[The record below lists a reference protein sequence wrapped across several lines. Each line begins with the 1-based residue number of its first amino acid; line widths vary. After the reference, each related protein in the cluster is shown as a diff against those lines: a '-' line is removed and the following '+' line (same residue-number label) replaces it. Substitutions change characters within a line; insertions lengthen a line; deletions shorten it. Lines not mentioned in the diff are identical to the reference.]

1 MNINWYPG
9 HMKKTIEDIEKKLK
23 LVDFVIE
30 IIDSRIPYSS
40 RNPLFDELLKNKKR
54 LLIFNKSDLSDP
66 KLNEEWMKKL
76 TDENNFAISYNAT
89 KPNVNIVVKKAE
101 DLMSEEIKKY
111 EEKGLKK
118 GPLRAMIVGIPNS
131 GKSTFINSISGTKS
145 AKTGNRPGVT
155 KTNQWIKIHPKL
167 HLLDTPGVLW
177 PKFEENVGLN
187 LAFTGAIKDE
197 IMDRE
202 TLALKLIEKL
212 VKIDSTLIE
221 NRYNLKNIK
230 ELSSIEI
237 MDEIGKRRGALMRG
251 GFIDYEKVSGIILD
265 EFKKGLMGK
274 VTLEGPNEFWKIW
287 RWLL

>member
-9 HMKKTIEDIEKKLK
+9 HMKKTIEDIEEKLK

-40 RNPLFDELLKNKKR
+40 RNPLFKDLLKNKKR

-66 KLNEEWMKKL
+66 KLNEEWMEKI
-76 TDENNFAISYNAT
+76 TDENNFAISYNAM
-89 KPNVNIVVKKAE
+89 KPNVNLVVKKSE
-101 DLMSEEIKKY
+101 ELMADEIKKY
-111 EEKGLKK
+111 EDKGLKK

-145 AKTGNRPGVT
+145 ARTGNRPGVT
-155 KTNQWIKIHPKL
+155 KTNQWIKIHSKL

-177 PKFEENVGLN
+177 PKFEEKVGLN

-212 VKIDSTLIE
+212 
-221 NRYNLKNIK
+221 KNIAPASLEERYKISDIK
-230 ELSSIEI
+230 EMSPLEI
-237 MDEIGKRRGALMRG
+237 MDEIGKNRGALMRG
-251 GFIDYEKVSGIILD
+251 GLIDYEKVSGIILD
-265 EFKKGLMGK
+265 EFRKGTLGRI
-274 VTLEGPNEFWKIW
+274 TLEEPNEF
-287 RWLL
+287 L

>member
-30 IIDSRIPYSS
+30 IIDSRIPFSS
-40 RNPLFDELLKNKKR
+40 RNPIFDDLLKNKKR

-66 KLNEEWMKKL
+66 KLNEAWMEKL
-76 TDENNFAISYNAT
+76 TDENNFAISYNAM
-89 KPNVNIVVKKAE
+89 KGNVSLVVKKSQE
-101 DLMSEEIKKY
+101 LMAEEIKKY
-111 EEKGLKK
+111 EDKGLNK
-118 GPLRAMIVGIPNS
+118 GALRAMIVGIPNS
-131 GKSTFINSISGTKS
+131 GKSTFINSISGTRS

-155 KTNQWIKIHPKL
+155 KVNQWIKIHPKL

-177 PKFEENVGLN
+177 PKFEDKVGLN

-212 VKIDSTLIE
+212 
-221 NRYNLKNIK
+221 KNIYP
-230 ELSSIEI
+230 SSIEERYKISNVKDKEALDI
-237 MDEIGKRRGALMRG
+237 MDEIGKNRGALMRG
-251 GFIDYEKVSGIILD
+251 GYIDYEKVAGIVLD
-265 EFKKGLMGK
+265 EFRKGILGRI
-274 VTLEGPNEFWKIW
+274 TLEVPDEF
-287 RWLL
+287 L

>member
-9 HMKKTIEDIEKKLK
+9 HMKKTIEDIEEKLK

-40 RNPLFDELLKNKKR
+40 RNPLFKDLLKNKKR

-66 KLNEEWMKKL
+66 KLNEEWMEKI
-76 TDENNFAISYNAT
+76 TDENNFAISYNAM
-89 KPNVNIVVKKAE
+89 KPNVNLVVKKSE
-101 DLMSEEIKKY
+101 ELMVDEIKKY
-111 EEKGLKK
+111 QDKGLKK

-145 AKTGNRPGVT
+145 ARTGNRPGVT
-155 KTNQWIKIHPKL
+155 KTNQWIKIHSKL

-177 PKFEENVGLN
+177 PKFEEKVGLN

-212 VKIDSTLIE
+212 
-221 NRYNLKNIK
+221 KNISPASLEERYKISDIK
-230 ELSSIEI
+230 EMSPLEI
-237 MDEIGKRRGALMRG
+237 MDEIGKNRGALMRG
-251 GFIDYEKVSGIILD
+251 GLIDYEKVSGIILD
-265 EFKKGLMGK
+265 EFRKGTLGRI
-274 VTLEGPNEFWKIW
+274 TLEEPNEF
-287 RWLL
+287 L

>member
-9 HMKKTIEDIEKKLK
+9 HMKKTIEDIEEKLK

-40 RNPLFDELLKNKKR
+40 RNPLFKDLLKNKKR

-66 KLNEEWMKKL
+66 KLNEEWMEKI
-76 TDENNFAISYNAT
+76 TDENNFAISYNAM
-89 KPNVNIVVKKAE
+89 KPNVNLVVKKSE
-101 DLMSEEIKKY
+101 ELMAEEIKKY
-111 EEKGLKK
+111 EDKGLKK

-155 KTNQWIKIHPKL
+155 KTNQWIKIHSKL

-177 PKFEENVGLN
+177 PKFEEKVGLN

-212 VKIDSTLIE
+212 
-221 NRYNLKNIK
+221 KNIAPASLEERYKISDIK
-230 ELSSIEI
+230 EMSPLEI
-237 MDEIGKRRGALMRG
+237 MDEIGKNRGALMRG
-251 GFIDYEKVSGIILD
+251 GLIDYEKVSGIILD
-265 EFKKGLMGK
+265 EFRKGTLGRI
-274 VTLEGPNEFWKIW
+274 TLEEPNEF
-287 RWLL
+287 L

>member
-9 HMKKTIEDIEKKLK
+9 HMKKTIEDIEEKLK

-40 RNPLFDELLKNKKR
+40 RNPLFKDLLKNKKR

-66 KLNEEWMKKL
+66 KLNEEWMEKI
-76 TDENNFAISYNAT
+76 TDENNFAISYNAM
-89 KPNVNIVVKKAE
+89 KPNVNLVVKKSE
-101 DLMSEEIKKY
+101 ELMADEIKKY
-111 EEKGLKK
+111 QDKGLKK

-145 AKTGNRPGVT
+145 ARTGNRPGVT
-155 KTNQWIKIHPKL
+155 KTNQWIKIHSKL

-177 PKFEENVGLN
+177 PKFEEKVGLN

-212 VKIDSTLIE
+212 
-221 NRYNLKNIK
+221 KNIAPDSLEERYKISDIK
-230 ELSSIEI
+230 EMSPLEI
-237 MDEIGKRRGALMRG
+237 MDEIGKNRGALMRG
-251 GFIDYEKVSGIILD
+251 GLIDYEKVSGIILD
-265 EFKKGLMGK
+265 EFRKGTLGRI
-274 VTLEGPNEFWKIW
+274 TLEEPNEF
-287 RWLL
+287 L

>member
-40 RNPLFDELLKNKKR
+40 RNPLFKDLLKNKKR

-66 KLNEEWMKKL
+66 KLNEEWMEKI
-76 TDENNFAISYNAT
+76 TDENNFAISYNAM
-89 KPNVNIVVKKAE
+89 KPNVNLVVKKSE
-101 DLMSEEIKKY
+101 ELMADEIKKY
-111 EEKGLKK
+111 QDKGLKK

-145 AKTGNRPGVT
+145 ARTGNRPGVT
-155 KTNQWIKIHPKL
+155 KTNQWIKIHSKL

-177 PKFEENVGLN
+177 PKFEDKVGLN

-212 VKIDSTLIE
+212 
-221 NRYNLKNIK
+221 KNIAPASLEERYKIFDIK
-230 ELSSIEI
+230 EMSPLEI
-237 MDEIGKRRGALMRG
+237 MDEIGKNRGALMRG
-251 GFIDYEKVSGIILD
+251 GLIDYEKVSGIILD
-265 EFKKGLMGK
+265 EFRKGTLGRI
-274 VTLEGPNEFWKIW
+274 TLEEPNEF
-287 RWLL
+287 L

>member
-9 HMKKTIEDIEKKLK
+9 HMKKTIEDIEEKLK

-30 IIDSRIPYSS
+30 IIDSRIPFSS
-40 RNPLFDELLKNKKR
+40 RNPLFKDLLKNKKR

-66 KLNEEWMKKL
+66 KLNEEWMEKI
-76 TDENNFAISYNAT
+76 TDENNFAISYNAM
-89 KPNVNIVVKKAE
+89 KPNVNLVVKKSE
-101 DLMSEEIKKY
+101 ELMADEIKKY
-111 EEKGLKK
+111 QDKGLKK

-145 AKTGNRPGVT
+145 ARTGNRPGVT
-155 KTNQWIKIHPKL
+155 KTNQWIKIHSKL

-177 PKFEENVGLN
+177 PKFEEKVGLN

-212 VKIDSTLIE
+212 
-221 NRYNLKNIK
+221 KNIAPASLEERYKISDIK
-230 ELSSIEI
+230 EMSPLEI
-237 MDEIGKRRGALMRG
+237 MDEIGKNRGALMRG
-251 GFIDYEKVSGIILD
+251 GLIDYEKVSGIILD
-265 EFKKGLMGK
+265 EFRKGTLGRI
-274 VTLEGPNEFWKIW
+274 TLEEPNEF
-287 RWLL
+287 L

>member
-9 HMKKTIEDIEKKLK
+9 HMKKTIEDIEEKLK
-23 LVDFVIE
+23 LVDFVFE

-40 RNPLFDELLKNKKR
+40 RNPLFKDLLKNKKR

-66 KLNEEWMKKL
+66 KLNEEWMEKI
-76 TDENNFAISYNAT
+76 TDENNFAISYNAM
-89 KPNVNIVVKKAE
+89 KPNVNLVVKKSE
-101 DLMSEEIKKY
+101 ELMVDEIKKY
-111 EEKGLKK
+111 QDKGLKK

-145 AKTGNRPGVT
+145 ARTGNRPGVT
-155 KTNQWIKIHPKL
+155 KTNQWIKIHSKL

-177 PKFEENVGLN
+177 PKFEEKVGLN

-212 VKIDSTLIE
+212 
-221 NRYNLKNIK
+221 KNIAPTSLEERYKISDIK
-230 ELSSIEI
+230 EMSPLEI
-237 MDEIGKRRGALMRG
+237 MDEIGKNRGALMRG
-251 GFIDYEKVSGIILD
+251 GLIDYEKVSGIILD
-265 EFKKGLMGK
+265 EFRKGTLGRI
-274 VTLEGPNEFWKIW
+274 TLEEPNEF
-287 RWLL
+287 L

>member
-9 HMKKTIEDIEKKLK
+9 HMKKTIEDIEEKLK

-40 RNPLFDELLKNKKR
+40 RNPLFKDLLKNKKR

-66 KLNEEWMKKL
+66 KLNEEWMEKI
-76 TDENNFAISYNAT
+76 TDENNFAISYNAM
-89 KPNVNIVVKKAE
+89 KPNVNLVVKKSE
-101 DLMSEEIKKY
+101 ELMADEIKKY
-111 EEKGLKK
+111 QDKGLKK

-145 AKTGNRPGVT
+145 ARTGNRPGVT
-155 KTNQWIKIHPKL
+155 KTNQWIKIHSKL

-177 PKFEENVGLN
+177 PKFEEKVGLN

-212 VKIDSTLIE
+212 
-221 NRYNLKNIK
+221 KNIAPASLEERYKISDIK
-230 ELSSIEI
+230 EMSPLEI
-237 MDEIGKRRGALMRG
+237 MDEIGKNRGALMRG
-251 GFIDYEKVSGIILD
+251 GLIDYEKVSGIVLD
-265 EFKKGLMGK
+265 EFRKGTLGRI
-274 VTLEGPNEFWKIW
+274 TLEEPNEF
-287 RWLL
+287 L

>member
-9 HMKKTIEDIEKKLK
+9 HMKKTIEDIEEKLK

-40 RNPLFDELLKNKKR
+40 RNPLFKDLLKNKKR

-66 KLNEEWMKKL
+66 KLNEEWMEKI
-76 TDENNFAISYNAT
+76 TDENNFAISYNAM
-89 KPNVNIVVKKAE
+89 KPNVNLVVKKSE
-101 DLMSEEIKKY
+101 ELMAYEIKKY
-111 EEKGLKK
+111 QDKGLKK

-145 AKTGNRPGVT
+145 ARTGNRPGVT
-155 KTNQWIKIHPKL
+155 KTNQWIKIHSKL

-177 PKFEENVGLN
+177 PKFEEKVGLN

-212 VKIDSTLIE
+212 
-221 NRYNLKNIK
+221 KNIAPASLEERYKISDIK
-230 ELSSIEI
+230 EMSPLEI
-237 MDEIGKRRGALMRG
+237 MDEIGKNRGALMRG
-251 GFIDYEKVSGIILD
+251 GLIDYEKVSGIILD
-265 EFKKGLMGK
+265 EFRKGTLGRI
-274 VTLEGPNEFWKIW
+274 TLEEPNEF
-287 RWLL
+287 L

>member
-30 IIDSRIPYSS
+30 IIDSRIPFSS
-40 RNPLFDELLKNKKR
+40 RNPLFDDLFKNKKR

-66 KLNEEWMKKL
+66 KLNEDWMEKI
-76 TDENNFAISYNAT
+76 TDENNFAISYNAM
-89 KPNVNIVVKKAE
+89 KPNVNLVVKKSE
-101 DLMSEEIKKY
+101 ELMADEIKKY
-111 EEKGLKK
+111 EDKGLNK

-145 AKTGNRPGVT
+145 ARTGNRPGVT
-155 KTNQWIKIHPKL
+155 KTNQWIKIHSKL

-177 PKFEENVGLN
+177 PKFEEKVGLN

-202 TLALKLIEKL
+202 TLALKLIGKL
-212 VKIDSTLIE
+212 KKIAPAALEERYKLSNIE
-221 NRYNLKNIK
+221 DK
-230 ELSSIEI
+230 EAIEI
-237 MDEIGKRRGALMRG
+237 MDEIGKNRGALMRG
-251 GFIDYEKVSGIILD
+251 GLIDYEKVSGIILD
-265 EFKKGLMGK
+265 EFRKGTLGRI
-274 VTLEGPNEFWKIW
+274 TLEEPNEF
-287 RWLL
+287 L

>member
-9 HMKKTIEDIEKKLK
+9 HMKKTIEDIEEKLK

-40 RNPLFDELLKNKKR
+40 RNPLFKDLLKNKKR
-54 LLIFNKSDLSDP
+54 LLIFNKSDLSNP
-66 KLNEEWMKKL
+66 KLNEEWMEKI
-76 TDENNFAISYNAT
+76 TDENNFAISYNAM
-89 KPNVNIVVKKAE
+89 KPNVNLVVKKSE
-101 DLMSEEIKKY
+101 ELMAEEIKKFQD
-111 EEKGLKK
+111 KGLKK

-145 AKTGNRPGVT
+145 ARTGNRPGVT
-155 KTNQWIKIHPKL
+155 KTNQWIKIHSKL

-177 PKFEENVGLN
+177 PKFEEKVGLN

-212 VKIDSTLIE
+212 
-221 NRYNLKNIK
+221 KNIAPASLEERYKISDIK
-230 ELSSIEI
+230 EMSPLEI
-237 MDEIGKRRGALMRG
+237 MDEIGKNRGALMRG
-251 GFIDYEKVSGIILD
+251 GLIDYEKVSGIILD
-265 EFKKGLMGK
+265 EFRKGTLGRI
-274 VTLEGPNEFWKIW
+274 TLEEPNEF
-287 RWLL
+287 L

>member
-9 HMKKTIEDIEKKLK
+9 HMKKTIEDIEEKLK

-40 RNPLFDELLKNKKR
+40 RNPLFKDLLKNKKR

-66 KLNEEWMKKL
+66 KLNEEWMEKI
-76 TDENNFAISYNAT
+76 TDENNFAISYNAM
-89 KPNVNIVVKKAE
+89 KPNVNLVVKKSE
-101 DLMSEEIKKY
+101 ELMADEIKKY
-111 EEKGLKK
+111 QDKGLKK

-145 AKTGNRPGVT
+145 ARTGNRPGVT
-155 KTNQWIKIHPKL
+155 KTNQWIKIHSKL

-177 PKFEENVGLN
+177 PKFEEKVGLN

-212 VKIDSTLIE
+212 
-221 NRYNLKNIK
+221 KNIAPSSLEERYKISDIK
-230 ELSSIEI
+230 EMSPLEI
-237 MDEIGKRRGALMRG
+237 MDEIGKNRGALMRG
-251 GFIDYEKVSGIILD
+251 GLIDYEKVSGIILD
-265 EFKKGLMGK
+265 EFRKGTLGRI
-274 VTLEGPNEFWKIW
+274 TLEEPNEF
-287 RWLL
+287 L

>member
-9 HMKKTIEDIEKKLK
+9 HMKKTIEDIEGKLK

-40 RNPLFDELLKNKKR
+40 RNPLFKDLLKNKKR

-66 KLNEEWMKKL
+66 KLNEEWMEKI
-76 TDENNFAISYNAT
+76 TDENNFAISYNAM
-89 KPNVNIVVKKAE
+89 KPNVNLVVKKSE
-101 DLMSEEIKKY
+101 ELMAEEIKKY
-111 EEKGLKK
+111 QDKGLKK

-145 AKTGNRPGVT
+145 ARTGNRPGVT
-155 KTNQWIKIHPKL
+155 KTNQWIKIHSKL

-177 PKFEENVGLN
+177 PKFEEKVGLN

-212 VKIDSTLIE
+212 
-221 NRYNLKNIK
+221 KNIAPASLEERYKISDIK
-230 ELSSIEI
+230 EMSPLEI
-237 MDEIGKRRGALMRG
+237 MDEIGKNRGALMRG
-251 GFIDYEKVSGIILD
+251 GLIDYEKVSGIVLD
-265 EFKKGLMGK
+265 EFRKGTLGRI
-274 VTLEGPNEFWKIW
+274 TLEEPNEF
-287 RWLL
+287 L

>member
-177 PKFEENVGLN
+177 PKFDEKTGLN
-187 LAFTGAIKDE
+187 LSYTHAIKDE
-197 IMDRE
+197 ILNVEDL
-202 TLALKLIEKL
+202 TLKFLEDLQKTYPESLTERYGVDPANPAL
-212 VKIDSTLIE
+212 
-221 NRYNLKNIK
+221 
-230 ELSSIEI
+230 EI
-237 MDEIGKRRGALMRG
+237 YEDIARKRGAVTKG
-251 GFIDYEKVSGIILD
+251 GDFDYTRTANIILTD
-265 EFKKGLMGK
+265 FRSGK
-274 VTLEGPNEFWKIW
+274 LGRISLERPWNILYTMMK
-287 RWLL
+287 

>member
-9 HMKKTIEDIEKKLK
+9 HMKKTIEDIEEKLK

-40 RNPLFDELLKNKKR
+40 RNPLFKDLLKNKKR

-66 KLNEEWMKKL
+66 KLNEEWMGKI
-76 TDENNFAISYNAT
+76 TDENNFAISYNAM
-89 KPNVNIVVKKAE
+89 KPNVNLVVKKSE
-101 DLMSEEIKKY
+101 ELMADEIKKY
-111 EEKGLKK
+111 QDKGLKK

-145 AKTGNRPGVT
+145 ARTGNRPGVT
-155 KTNQWIKIHPKL
+155 KTNQWIKIHSKL

-177 PKFEENVGLN
+177 PKFEEKVGLN

-212 VKIDSTLIE
+212 
-221 NRYNLKNIK
+221 KNIAPASLEERYKISDIK
-230 ELSSIEI
+230 EMSPLEI
-237 MDEIGKRRGALMRG
+237 MDEIGKNRGAIMRG
-251 GFIDYEKVSGIILD
+251 GLIDYEKVSGIILD
-265 EFKKGLMGK
+265 EFRKGTLGRI
-274 VTLEGPNEFWKIW
+274 TLEEPNEF
-287 RWLL
+287 L

>member
-9 HMKKTIEDIEKKLK
+9 HMKKTIEDIEEKLK

-40 RNPLFDELLKNKKR
+40 RNPLFKDLLKNKKR

-66 KLNEEWMKKL
+66 KLNEEWMEKI
-76 TDENNFAISYNAT
+76 TDENNFAISYNAM
-89 KPNVNIVVKKAE
+89 KPNVNLVVKKSE
-101 DLMSEEIKKY
+101 ELMAEEIKKY
-111 EEKGLKK
+111 QDKGLKK

-145 AKTGNRPGVT
+145 ARTGNRPGVT
-155 KTNQWIKIHPKL
+155 KTNQWIKIHSKL

-177 PKFEENVGLN
+177 PKFEEKVGLN

-212 VKIDSTLIE
+212 
-221 NRYNLKNIK
+221 KNIAPASLEERYKISYIK
-230 ELSSIEI
+230 EMSPLEI
-237 MDEIGKRRGALMRG
+237 MDEIGKNRGALMRG
-251 GFIDYEKVSGIILD
+251 GLIDYEKVSGIILD
-265 EFKKGLMGK
+265 EFRKGTLGRI
-274 VTLEGPNEFWKIW
+274 TLEEPNEF
-287 RWLL
+287 L

>member
-30 IIDSRIPYSS
+30 IIDSRIPFSS
-40 RNPLFDELLKNKKR
+40 RNPLFDDLFKNKKR

-66 KLNEEWMKKL
+66 KLNEEWMEKI
-76 TDENNFAISYNAT
+76 TDENNFSLSYNAM
-89 KPNVNIVVKKAE
+89 KPNVNLVVKKSE
-101 DLMSEEIKKY
+101 ELMADEIKKY
-111 EEKGLKK
+111 EDKGLNK

-145 AKTGNRPGVT
+145 ARTGNRPGVT
-155 KTNQWIKIHPKL
+155 KTNQWIKIHSKL

-177 PKFEENVGLN
+177 PKFEEKVGLN

-202 TLALKLIEKL
+202 TLALKLIGKL
-212 VKIDSTLIE
+212 KKIAPAALEERYKLSNIE
-221 NRYNLKNIK
+221 DK
-230 ELSSIEI
+230 EAIEI
-237 MDEIGKRRGALMRG
+237 MDEIGKNRGALMRG
-251 GFIDYEKVSGIILD
+251 GLIDYEKVSGIILD
-265 EFKKGLMGK
+265 EFRKGTLGRI
-274 VTLEGPNEFWKIW
+274 TLEEPNEF
-287 RWLL
+287 L

>member
-40 RNPLFDELLKNKKR
+40 RNPLFDDLLKNKKR
-54 LLIFNKSDLSDP
+54 LLIFNKSDLSNP
-66 KLNEEWMKKL
+66 KLNEEWMEKI
-76 TDENNFAISYNAT
+76 TDENNFAISYNAM
-89 KPNVNIVVKKAE
+89 KPNVNLVVKKSE
-101 DLMSEEIKKY
+101 ELMAEEIKKF
-111 EEKGLKK
+111 EDKGLKK

-155 KTNQWIKIHPKL
+155 KTNQWIKIHSKL

-177 PKFEENVGLN
+177 PKFQEKVGLN

-212 VKIDSTLIE
+212 
-221 NRYNLKNIK
+221 KNIAP
-230 ELSSIEI
+230 SSLEERYKISDIEAMSGIEI
-237 MDEIGKRRGALMRG
+237 MDEIGKNRGALMRG
-251 GFIDYEKVSGIILD
+251 GLIDYEKVSGIILD
-265 EFKKGLMGK
+265 EFRKGTLGRI
-274 VTLEGPNEFWKIW
+274 TLEEPNEF
-287 RWLL
+287 L

>member
-9 HMKKTIEDIEKKLK
+9 HMKKTIEDIEEKLK

-40 RNPLFDELLKNKKR
+40 RNPLFKDLLKNKKR

-66 KLNEEWMKKL
+66 KLNEEWMEKI
-76 TDENNFAISYNAT
+76 TDENNFAISYNAM
-89 KPNVNIVVKKAE
+89 KPNVNLVVKKSE
-101 DLMSEEIKKY
+101 ELMADEIKKY
-111 EEKGLKK
+111 QDKGLKK

-145 AKTGNRPGVT
+145 ARTGNRPGVT
-155 KTNQWIKIHPKL
+155 KTNQWIKIHSKL

-177 PKFEENVGLN
+177 PKFEEKVGLN

-212 VKIDSTLIE
+212 
-221 NRYNLKNIK
+221 KNIALDSLEERYKISDIK
-230 ELSSIEI
+230 EMSPLEI
-237 MDEIGKRRGALMRG
+237 MDEIGKNRGALMRG
-251 GFIDYEKVSGIILD
+251 GLIDYEKVSGIILD
-265 EFKKGLMGK
+265 EFRKGTLGRI
-274 VTLEGPNEFWKIW
+274 TLEEPNEF
-287 RWLL
+287 L

>member
-9 HMKKTIEDIEKKLK
+9 HMKKTIEDIEEKLK

-40 RNPLFDELLKNKKR
+40 RNPLFKDLLKNKKR

-66 KLNEEWMKKL
+66 KLNEEWMEKI
-76 TDENNFAISYNAT
+76 TDENNFAISYNAM
-89 KPNVNIVVKKAE
+89 KPNVNLVVKKSE
-101 DLMSEEIKKY
+101 ELMAEEIKKY
-111 EEKGLKK
+111 QDKGLKK

-145 AKTGNRPGVT
+145 ARTGNRPGVT
-155 KTNQWIKIHPKL
+155 KTNQWIKIHSKL

-177 PKFEENVGLN
+177 PKFEEKVGLN

-212 VKIDSTLIE
+212 
-221 NRYNLKNIK
+221 KNITPASLEERYKISDIK
-230 ELSSIEI
+230 EMSPLEI
-237 MDEIGKRRGALMRG
+237 MDEIGKNRGALMRG
-251 GFIDYEKVSGIILD
+251 GLIDYEKVSGIILD
-265 EFKKGLMGK
+265 EFRKGTLGRI
-274 VTLEGPNEFWKIW
+274 TLEEPNEF
-287 RWLL
+287 L

>member
-9 HMKKTIEDIEKKLK
+9 HMKKTIEDIEEKLK

-40 RNPLFDELLKNKKR
+40 RNPLFKDLLKNKKR

-66 KLNEEWMKKL
+66 KLNEEWMEKI
-76 TDENNFAISYNAT
+76 TDENNFAISYNAM
-89 KPNVNIVVKKAE
+89 KPNVNLVVKKSE
-101 DLMSEEIKKY
+101 ELMADEIKKY
-111 EEKGLKK
+111 QDKGLKK

-145 AKTGNRPGVT
+145 ARTGNRPGVT
-155 KTNQWIKIHPKL
+155 KTNQWIKIHSKL

-177 PKFEENVGLN
+177 PKFEEKVGLN

-212 VKIDSTLIE
+212 
-221 NRYNLKNIK
+221 KNIAPASLEERYKISDIK
-230 ELSSIEI
+230 EMSPLEI
-237 MDEIGKRRGALMRG
+237 MDEIGKNRGALMRG
-251 GFIDYEKVSGIILD
+251 GLIDYEKVSGIILD
-265 EFKKGLMGK
+265 EFRKGTLGK
-274 VTLEGPNEFWKIW
+274 ITLEEPNEF
-287 RWLL
+287 L

>member
-9 HMKKTIEDIEKKLK
+9 HMKKTIEDIEEKLR

-40 RNPLFDELLKNKKR
+40 RNPLFKDLLKNKKR

-66 KLNEEWMKKL
+66 KLNEEWMEKI
-76 TDENNFAISYNAT
+76 TDENNFAISYNAM
-89 KPNVNIVVKKAE
+89 KPNVSLVVKKSE
-101 DLMSEEIKKY
+101 ELMADEIKKY
-111 EEKGLKK
+111 QDKGLKK

-155 KTNQWIKIHPKL
+155 KTNQWIKIHSKL

-177 PKFEENVGLN
+177 PKFEEKVGLN

-202 TLALKLIEKL
+202 TLALKLIEK
-212 VKIDSTLIE
+212 I
-221 NRYNLKNIK
+221 KNIAPSSFEERYKISDIK
-230 ELSSIEI
+230 EMSSLEI
-237 MDEIGKRRGALMRG
+237 MDEIGKNRGALMRG
-251 GFIDYEKVSGIILD
+251 GLIDYEKVSGIILD
-265 EFKKGLMGK
+265 EFRKGTLGRI
-274 VTLEGPNEFWKIW
+274 TLEEPNEF
-287 RWLL
+287 L

>member
-30 IIDSRIPYSS
+30 IIDSRIPFSS
-40 RNPLFDELLKNKKR
+40 RNPLFDDLFKNKKR
-54 LLIFNKSDLSDP
+54 LLIFNKSDLSNP
-66 KLNEEWMKKL
+66 KLNEEWMEKI
-76 TDENNFAISYNAT
+76 TDENNFAISYNAM
-89 KPNVNIVVKKAE
+89 KPNVNLVVKKSE
-101 DLMSEEIKKY
+101 ELMADEIKKY
-111 EEKGLKK
+111 EDKGLNK

-155 KTNQWIKIHPKL
+155 KTNQWIKIHSKL

-177 PKFEENVGLN
+177 PKFEEKVGLN

-202 TLALKLIEKL
+202 TLALKLIGKL
-212 VKIDSTLIE
+212 KKIAPAALE
-221 NRYNLKNIK
+221 ERYKLSNIQDK
-230 ELSSIEI
+230 EAIEI
-237 MDEIGKRRGALMRG
+237 MDEIGKNRGALMRG
-251 GFIDYEKVSGIILD
+251 GLIDYEKVSGIILD
-265 EFKKGLMGK
+265 EFRKGTLGRI
-274 VTLEGPNEFWKIW
+274 TLEEPNEI
-287 RWLL
+287 L

>member
-30 IIDSRIPYSS
+30 IIDSRIPFSS
-40 RNPLFDELLKNKKR
+40 RNPIFDDLLKNKKR

-66 KLNEEWMKKL
+66 KLNEAWMEKL
-76 TDENNFAISYNAT
+76 TDENNFAISYNAM
-89 KPNVNIVVKKAE
+89 KGNVSLVVKKSQE
-101 DLMSEEIKKY
+101 LMAEEIKKY
-111 EEKGLKK
+111 QDKGLNK
-118 GPLRAMIVGIPNS
+118 GALRAMIVGIPNS
-131 GKSTFINSISGTKS
+131 GKSTFINSISGTRS

-155 KTNQWIKIHPKL
+155 KVNQWIKIHPKL

-177 PKFEENVGLN
+177 PKFEDKVGLN

-212 VKIDSTLIE
+212 KDI
-221 NRYNLKNIK
+221 YP
-230 ELSSIEI
+230 SSIEKRYKISNVKDKEALDI
-237 MDEIGKRRGALMRG
+237 MDEIGKNRGALMRG
-251 GFIDYEKVSGIILD
+251 GYIDYEKVAGIVLD
-265 EFKKGLMGK
+265 EFRKGILGRI
-274 VTLEGPNEFWKIW
+274 TLEVPDEF
-287 RWLL
+287 L

>member
-30 IIDSRIPYSS
+30 IIDSRIPFSS
-40 RNPLFDELLKNKKR
+40 RNPLFDDLFKNKKR

-66 KLNEEWMKKL
+66 KLNEEWMEKI
-76 TDENNFAISYNAT
+76 TDENNFAISYNAM
-89 KPNVNIVVKKAE
+89 KPNVNLVVKK
-101 DLMSEEIKKY
+101 SEELMADDIKKY
-111 EEKGLKK
+111 EDKGLNK

-145 AKTGNRPGVT
+145 ARTGNRPGVT
-155 KTNQWIKIHPKL
+155 KTNQWIKIHSKL

-177 PKFEENVGLN
+177 PKFEEKVGLN

-202 TLALKLIEKL
+202 TLALKLIGKL
-212 VKIDSTLIE
+212 KKIAPVALEERYKLSNIE
-221 NRYNLKNIK
+221 DK
-230 ELSSIEI
+230 EAIEI
-237 MDEIGKRRGALMRG
+237 MDEIGKNRGALMRG
-251 GFIDYEKVSGIILD
+251 GLIDYEKVSGIILD
-265 EFKKGLMGK
+265 EFRKGTLGRI
-274 VTLEGPNEFWKIW
+274 TLEEPNEF
-287 RWLL
+287 L